1 MRPKPS
7 PGTPP
12 NCIGA
17 RHFPPIAATTPRVP
31 PSPIPRCSAFHP
43 HHLAIVAAA
52 AGEKSPLLCARGG
65 NASPASVPA
74 SASAL
79 PICSASPVSPVSSAP
94 SPVTRGCLLGGG
106 NVSAGAGGTGS
117 IIGGKDETGG
127 ADETGGEDD
136 TGGEVDTG
144 TAAFETGE
152 EVGSGMRSGEGCP
165 MGKEQLRLRGG

>member
-1 MRPKPS
+1 MCPQPS

-17 RHFPPIAATTPRVP
+17 MHFPPIATTLRLPA
-31 PSPIPRCSAFHP
+31 SPIPRRSAFYP

-52 AGEKSPLLCARGG
+52 AGEQPPLLCARGG
-65 NASPASVPA
+65 NAPPASVPA
-74 SASAL
+74 SASA
-79 PICSASPVSPVSSAP
+79 VSPVSSAP

-127 ADETGGEDD
+127 ADDTGGADETGGD
-136 TGGEVDTG
+136 VDTG
-144 TAAFETGE
+144 TAVFETE
-152 EVGSGMRSGEGCP
+152 EERESGMRSGEGCP